1 MNKGKNLYKIFIK
14 HLLDFIISLVLIII
28 IFPLLIFLFF
38 ISSFSTKEF
47 GLFRQER
54 VGIRGKVFYLYKFRS
69 MKGKSSLDNGI
80 AVLSNARVTKLG
92 RMLRKSHLDELPQLF
107 QVLLGEMSFVGPRPE
122 VPAVMK
128 ILDQEDFIKSTSVR
142 PGLLSPASLKYINE
156 EEILSETD
164 DPKDYYLNKIFPDKV
179 KMNIDY
185 VDSLSIKKDINILFN
200 YIKILLT

>member
-1 MNKGKNLYKIFIK
+1 
-14 HLLDFIISLVLIII
+14 
-28 IFPLLIFLFF
+28 
-38 ISSFSTKEF
+38 
-47 GLFRQER
+47 
-54 VGIRGKVFYLYKFRS
+54 